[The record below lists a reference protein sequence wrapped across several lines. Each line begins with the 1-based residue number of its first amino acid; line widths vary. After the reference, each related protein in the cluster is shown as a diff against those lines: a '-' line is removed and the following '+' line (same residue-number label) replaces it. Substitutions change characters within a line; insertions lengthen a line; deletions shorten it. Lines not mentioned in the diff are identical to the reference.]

1 MVKSK
6 QSLSER
12 TSVMRRVHE
21 AWNLN
26 SSNGSRPHHT
36 TQRKQ
41 RTFLGQL
48 ELAVTLSFMP
58 QQENIQRR
66 QSIAEKH
73 IQEALEVTQT
83 ALLYPRGSQGGVITF
98 FKSYIP
104 LRFCARIHF
113 NEIRLN
119 NEQKEHGS

>member
-6 QSLSER
+6 QSLFER

-21 AWNLN
+21 AWSIN
-26 SSNGSRPHHT
+26 SSNGSRPHYT

-48 ELAVTLSFMP
+48 ELAVALSFMP

-83 ALLYPRGSQGGVITF
+83 APLYPRGSQGGVITF

-104 LRFCARIHF
+104 VRVCAHMHF
-113 NEIRLN
+113 NKFRLN
-119 NEQKEHGS
+119 NEHKKHGS